1 MSNKTIINLSLIIIS
16 LILLIKIK
24 DVFVSFDDYIYL
36 NELFINYEGGFL
48 RRGLL
53 GQIAL
58 YIFKNFSVSPVTFFS
73 VVFSFANIIFF
84 YLFIKC
90 INKFK
95 SNIFLYLVLLLSP
108 ATLMFSIFDSANF
121 FNSQIFILISILLH
135 CFIALKYFNE
145 TDKYKK
151 YFVFLIIPLLFL
163 NIFQYDP
170 QVITLSSHMLI
181 TYIVL
186 SKELQKSYK
195 FLYSYIFL
203 LIPILFVVL
212 NNGSQAQVT
221 AFENMKE
228 IVNYNYSFII
238 NEHPESFSEIDTKDL
253 RGNLNLK
260 LGAMIKI
267 FGIEFT
273 YIHKVN
279 LFLSII
285 LAVIFFMF
293 IFGYFISQ
301 KIYFINIR
309 YKIAIISFIPLL
321 SLLIFITDFGRS
333 IHIFLIHLLSF
344 YFLFKIDKRKEKVF
358 LKKINFF
365 SKSFIV
371 LSIIIYCN
379 FWTLSHASGW
389 VSVFNPSVPSYSKYS
404 SYTNE
409 FNKILFNVYYYTD
422 NYIINLPTAEFMKP
436 YLKLE

>member
-1 MSNKTIINLSLIIIS
+1 
-16 LILLIKIK
+16 
-24 DVFVSFDDYIYL
+24 
-36 NELFINYEGGFL
+36 
-48 RRGLL
+48 
-53 GQIAL
+53 
-58 YIFKNFSVSPVTFFS
+58 
-73 VVFSFANIIFF
+73 
-84 YLFIKC
+84 
-90 INKFK
+90 
-95 SNIFLYLVLLLSP
+95 
-108 ATLMFSIFDSANF
+108 MFSIFDSANF
-121 FNSQIFILISILLH
+121 FNSQIFMLIAILLH

-151 YFVFLIIPLLFL
+151 YFILLILPLLFV

-195 FLYSYIFL
+195 LLYCYIFL
-203 LIPILFVVL
+203 LVPILLVVL
-212 NNGSQAQVT
+212 NNGSPEQVA
-221 AFENMKE
+221 AFEKMKE

-238 NEHPESFSEIDTKDL
+238 NEHPEAFSAIDSKDF

-267 FGIEFT
+267 FGIKFA
-273 YIHKVN
+273 YNHKLY

-285 LAVIFFMF
+285 LAVIFFIL
-293 IFGYFISQ
+293 IFS
-301 KIYFINIR
+301 YFINQRIYLINIK

-321 SLLIFITDFGRS
+321 SLFFFITDFGRS
-333 IHIFLIHLLSF
+333 THIFLIHLLSF
-344 YFLFKIDKRKEKVF
+344 CFLFKIDKKKEKVF
-358 LKKINFF
+358 LKKLNFF
-365 SKSFIV
+365 NKLLIT
-371 LSIIIYCN
+371 LSIVIYCN

-389 VSVFNPSVPSYSKYS
+389 VTIFDPSNDHPKYSKYS
-404 SYTNE
+404 SYMSE